1 MPSEYAATRHT
12 VRHSPLTPVIQS
24 HHLPLPSL
32 LRWDAFSSA
41 TSEWEERRR
50 LTAFVVEHKLLGLLP
65 LDAEDEGL
73 DPVGLTLT
81 LADIHAYFESLVQ
94 TREIAEACKLL
105 EQSPS
110 SRRDA

>member
-50 LTAFVVEHKLLGLLP
+50 LTAYPWDAFPRWSVGTIKAGLQKIA
-65 LDAEDEGL
+65 DGL
-73 DPVGLTLT
+73 NKPRG
-81 LADIHAYFESLVQ
+81 E
-94 TREIAEACKLL
+94 K
-105 EQSPS
+105 
-110 SRRDA
+110 RRDKILERIGRLKEKSRGVSQHYSVDS